1 MPTDKGVMIYRR
13 RIRKLSKDL
22 EEGQDPPQPQK
33 VKGQVVRTNG
43 QDTIL
48 KAPRK
53 NNNDKEYVKS
63 ICSSVMNMQFDLED
77 MPLKDRDNNIIENLK
92 EMEARGSFDWR

>member
-1 MPTDKGVMIYRR
+1 MIYRR

-48 KAPRK
+48 KAPK
-53 NNNDKEYVKS
+53 KKNNDKEYVKS

-77 MPLKDRDNNIIENLK
+77 MPLKERDNGIVKNLQ
-92 EMEARGSFDWR
+92 EMEARGSFD

>member
-1 MPTDKGVMIYRR
+1 MIYRR
-13 RIRKLSKDL
+13 RIKKLSKDL

-48 KAPRK
+48 KAPKK

-63 ICSSVMNMQFDLED
+63 ICLSVMNMQFDLED
-77 MPLKDRDNNIIENLK
+77 MPLKERDNNIIKNLRQ
-92 EMEARGSFDWR
+92 METRGSFD

>member
-13 RIRKLSKDL
+13 RIKKLSKDL

-53 NNNDKEYVKS
+53 NNNDKKYVKS

-77 MPLKDRDNNIIENLK
+77 MPLKERDNDIIKNLQ
-92 EMEARGSFDWR
+92 EMEARGSFD

>member
-13 RIRKLSKDL
+13 RIKKLSKDL

-53 NNNDKEYVKS
+53 NNNDKEYVRS
-63 ICSSVMNMQFDLED
+63 ICLSVMNMQFELEN
-77 MPLKDRDNNIIENLK
+77 MPLKERDNSIIKNLHI
-92 EMEARGSFDWR
+92 MEERGNFDWG

>member
-1 MPTDKGVMIYRR
+1 MKNLHLMPTDKGVMIYRR

-22 EEGQDPPQPQK
+22 EEGKDPPQPQK

-48 KAPRK
+48 KAPTVLMGFGLQDENAHSPDEHFSLDNFRIGM
-53 NNNDKEYVKS
+53 YA
-63 ICSSVMNMQFDLED
+63 SSLFYNYFAE
-77 MPLKDRDNNIIENLK
+77 
-92 EMEARGSFDWR
+92 